1 VNIRARTMPRLE
13 AGRIRVNEMEAVHR
27 GRPKLEPNPQIQE
40 AILEAALAIVREGG
54 LDALCVA
61 QVLARTQLST
71 RAFYRHFDSKEKLV
85 TAMFLEIAR
94 AEMERLKEKM
104 HGQGPVGA
112 VVAWIEGRL
121 DLAFDQPVDARE
133 LSLEA
138 YSQIFASPELFSPAY
153 GEVVR
158 PLIEQIDH
166 GTRLGLFADGDP
178 VEEAMSIHGVVWAN
192 VVRQWATG
200 TCDPEDVRQRAL
212 RFCLRGLG
220 VADNVSAALI
230 CDKEPSEGVCR

>member
-1 VNIRARTMPRLE
+1 
-13 AGRIRVNEMEAVHR
+13 MEAVHR

-112 VVAWIEGRL
+112 VVAWIE
-121 DLAFDQPVDARE
+121 QPVDARE

>member
-1 VNIRARTMPRLE
+1 
-13 AGRIRVNEMEAVHR
+13 METVQR
-27 GRPKLEPNPQIQE
+27 GRPKLEPNPQVRE
-40 AILEAALAIVREGG
+40 AILEAALAIVSNQG
-54 LDALCVA
+54 LDGLCVA

-85 TAMFLEIAR
+85 AAMFLETAR
-94 AEMERLKEKM
+94 TEVARLKEQM
-104 HGQGPVGA
+104 ANQGPVGA

-121 DLAFDQPVDARE
+121 DLAFNQSVETRE
-133 LSLEA
+133 LTREA
-138 YSQIFASPELFSPAY
+138 HTQVFSSPELFSPAY
-153 GEVVR
+153 GEIVR
-158 PLIEQIDH
+158 PLIEQIDR

-200 TCDPEDVRQRAL
+200 GCDPNDVRQRAL

-220 VADNVSAALI
+220 VADVSAAI
-230 CDKEPSEGVCR
+230 TVNKKCVAQA

>member
-1 VNIRARTMPRLE
+1 
-13 AGRIRVNEMEAVHR
+13 VH
-27 GRPKLEPNPQIQE
+27 EH
-40 AILEAALAIVREGG
+40 G

-94 AEMERLKEKM
+94 VEMERPKENM
-104 HGQGPVGA
+104 AHHGPVGA
-112 VVAWIEGRL
+112 VAAWIEGRL
-121 DLAFDQPVDARE
+121 DLAFDQQVQSDSRE

-138 YSQIFASPELFSPAY
+138 YSQSFASPELISPAY
-153 GEVVR
+153 GE
-158 PLIEQIDH
+158 I
-166 GTRLGLFADGDP
+166 LGHFADGDP

-200 TCDPEDVRQRAL
+200 TCDANDARKRAL

-220 VADNVSAALI
+220 VPDDVSASLI
-230 CDKEPSEGVCR
+230 SDKK

>member
-1 VNIRARTMPRLE
+1 MPRLE

-85 TAMFLEIAR
+85 TAMFLELAR

>member
-1 VNIRARTMPRLE
+1 MARDRL
-13 AGRIRVNEMEAVHR
+13 
-27 GRPKLEPNPQIQE
+27 
-40 AILEAALAIVREGG
+40 ALWLPG
-54 LDALCVA
+54 
-61 QVLARTQLST
+61 
-71 RAFYRHFDSKEKLV
+71 SK
-85 TAMFLEIAR
+85 
-94 AEMERLKEKM
+94 
-104 HGQGPVGA
+104 G
-112 VVAWIEGRL
+112 
-121 DLAFDQPVDARE
+121 
-133 LSLEA
+133 
-138 YSQIFASPELFSPAY
+138 AY

>member
-1 VNIRARTMPRLE
+1 
-13 AGRIRVNEMEAVHR
+13 METVQR
-27 GRPKLEPNPQIQE
+27 GRPKLEPNPQVRE
-40 AILEAALAIVREGG
+40 AILEAALAIVSNQG
-54 LDALCVA
+54 LDGLCVA

-85 TAMFLEIAR
+85 AAMFLETAR
-94 AEMERLKEKM
+94 TEVARLKEQM
-104 HGQGPVGA
+104 ANQGPVGA

-121 DLAFDQPVDARE
+121 DLAFNQSVETRE
-133 LSLEA
+133 LTREA
-138 YSQIFASPELFSPAY
+138 HTQVFSSPELFSPAY
-153 GEVVR
+153 GEIVR
-158 PLIEQIDH
+158 PLIEQIDR

-200 TCDPEDVRQRAL
+200 GCDPDEVRKRVL

-220 VADNVSAALI
+220 VADVSGAI
-230 CDKEPSEGVCR
+230 TFDKKCVAQA

>member
-1 VNIRARTMPRLE
+1 
-13 AGRIRVNEMEAVHR
+13 MEAVHR
-27 GRPKLEPNPQIQE
+27 GRPKLEPNPQVRE
-40 AILEAALAIVREGG
+40 AILEAALAIVHEHG
-54 LDALCVA
+54 LDGLCVG
-61 QVLARTQLST
+61 QVLARAQLST

-94 AEMERLKEKM
+94 TEMARLKEQM
-104 HGQGPVGA
+104 ANQGPVGA

-121 DLAFDQPVDARE
+121 DLAFNQPVDTRE
-133 LSLEA
+133 LSREA
-138 YSQIFASPELFSPAY
+138 YAQVFASPELFSPAY

-158 PLIEQIDH
+158 PLSEQIDR

-200 TCDPEDVRQRAL
+200 GCDPNDVRQRAL

-220 VADNVSAALI
+220 VADVSAAI
-230 CDKEPSEGVCR
+230 TINKKCVAQA

>member
-1 VNIRARTMPRLE
+1 
-13 AGRIRVNEMEAVHR
+13 MEAVHR